1 MAIYHAIYD
10 SGLEGVL
17 MQEKSKQN
25 TTIVSG
31 YYLITPLPDSS
42 YNFSFLEVNLNT
54 DYHWILTDFLGINSM
69 VIT

>member
-1 MAIYHAIYD
+1 
-10 SGLEGVL
+10 

-42 YNFSFLEVNLNT
+42 YNFSFPEVNLNT
-54 DYHWILTDFLGINSM
+54 DYYRILTYFPGISSM